1 MRNDMDRR
9 IQILNSKLAVPYSTE
24 TIKRERLHPLLSE
37 ILKKKLTTVIA
48 GAGFGKTTLI
58 AEVGNLLNSDTVWYR
73 IDKSDR
79 DFISF
84 LSYLIAGIKKYYP
97 GFGEKTLTRI
107 SRSQE
112 FGTQKFGRE
121 YESVLTIFLSEL
133 EEHISR
139 DMIIIIDD
147 YHFIQE
153 TIEIND
159 SLEFIIENLPQNFH
173 IVIIS
178 RADPGLHLS
187 KFRARRELLDIRED
201 NIVFSITEVEDLFN
215 QLFGVTMDRD
225 SLKSLHKKTDGWVS
239 GLILFYHS
247 IKGKSQEEIEE
258 LLYNLKG
265 SHRNISNY
273 LEENVFAIQ
282 ADEIKDFLIK
292 TSILNRVNASFCNQL
307 LGITN
312 SGKILKELEENHL
325 FTFPIAEERDWYS
338 YHHLL
343 QDFLQNK
350 LNSQLDKKA
359 VEKLHYEAAMLWE
372 KKGESEESLR
382 HYLQAGHFDRVCV
395 LLGTWGLNKLI
406 KEGRLQLIRSYL
418 EEIPESYLNKDPW
431 LQYMQAHMLELSGTL
446 EEAIQSYNKAL
457 KAFRRQQSI
466 SGEIMSLRSLFYS
479 NLVYGDHRSAEKLLA
494 SLPKELKEIP
504 QFSVVIMGIL
514 TFLAA
519 HLGKMSLSEKYFEEG
534 FELSGRMENKK
545 MQKAFYFYKSLA
557 YCFSGNFIEALK
569 IGEEL
574 EIASEND
581 DFSNHLLALKYQLT
595 SFSCCNLGQFAKGV
609 ELSKN
614 GLALVAEK
622 GLQDL
627 IYAWLMISLG
637 LNTAG
642 LGETADAINYARES
656 LKIFKNEGSRWGQAQ
671 SYYLLYYAYE
681 LSENLDAAEQY
692 IRAGLEVIE
701 GLTLPIEEGIL
712 KRSLAS
718 LLIEK
723 RLFSKALPYLK
734 DATHLFK
741 NSQPG
746 SSMMHILYAKYYWEQ
761 KQKEPAVKSMISA
774 LELCETNKYDVWIIK
789 EKGWIIP
796 LLVEIFGRGVMQD
809 YIKALLKEIGSEAA
823 SRLKNLQNIKNT
835 KTKEA
840 ASLILKEL
848 DKIGATHPPGLR
860 IYCLGKFQLF
870 RGGEK
875 ISTESWKSKKAK
887 ALFKY
892 LVNSRHKGFISRDI
906 LMELLWPEEDPE
918 KSINRL
924 HDALYSLRKII
935 EPGFRG
941 GTGTLYLLREGDSY
955 RLSLGEGG
963 GVDVDAFRDE
973 IYTAKNEKDPEK
985 AIMHYLNAEKL
996 YQGDF
1001 LEEDLYVEWCAE
1013 ERAALKEEYL
1023 NLLAKIMEYYD
1034 KKGDYAKIIEYAGK
1048 YLKAEKFTD
1057 DIYQQLMILYY
1068 QMGNKPMMIKTYER
1082 YKENMEKLEMRPNRE
1097 VEELFQKLS
1106 SV

>member
-1 MRNDMDRR
+1 MDRR
-9 IQILNSKLAVPYSTE
+9 IQILNSKLAVPYFTE
-24 TIKRERLHPLLSE
+24 TIKRERLYPLLSE
-37 ILKKKLTTVIA
+37 IPKKKLTTVIA

-58 AEVGNLLNSDTVWYR
+58 SEVSRLLKSDTLWYR
-73 IDKSDR
+73 VDKSDR

-84 LSYLIAGIKKYYP
+84 LSYFIAGIKKIYP
-97 GFGEKTLTRI
+97 EFGEKTLNRI

-133 EEHISR
+133 EEHITR
-139 DMIIIIDD
+139 DMIIIVDD
-147 YHFIQE
+147 YHFIQDS
-153 TIEIND
+153 IEIND

-178 RADPGLHLS
+178 RVDPGLHLS

-201 NIVFSITEVEDLFN
+201 NIVFSITEVEDLFT
-215 QLFGVTMDRD
+215 QVFGITMDKD

-273 LEENVFAIQ
+273 LEENVFAMQ
-282 ADEIKDFLIK
+282 PDEIKEFLIK

-307 LGITN
+307 LGINN

-325 FTFPIAEERDWYS
+325 FTFPIVEEREWYS

-350 LNSQLDKKA
+350 LNSRLDKKA
-359 VEKLHYEAAMLWE
+359 VERLHYDAAVLWE

-382 HYLQAGHFDRVCV
+382 HYLGAGKFDRVCV

-431 LQYMQAHMLELSGTL
+431 IQYMQAHMLELSGKL
-446 EEAIQSYNKAL
+446 EDAIQSYNKAL

-466 SGEIMSLRSLFYS
+466 DGEIMSLRSLFYS
-479 NLVYGDHRSAEKLLA
+479 NLVYGDHKSAEKLLA
-494 SLPKELKEIP
+494 SLPKELKEFP
-504 QFSVVIMGIL
+504 QFSVVIIGIL

-519 HLGKMSLSEKYFEEG
+519 HLGKMSLSEKYFQEG
-534 FELSGRMENKK
+534 LYLSARLENKK
-545 MQKAFYFYKSLA
+545 VQKTFYFYQALA

-574 EIASEND
+574 EIVAEND
-581 DFSNHLLALKYQLT
+581 DFHYHLLALKYQLI
-595 SFSCCNLGQFAKGV
+595 SFSCCNLGLFTKGV
-609 ELSKN
+609 ELAKK
-614 GLALVAEK
+614 GLDLIAEK

-627 IYAWLMISLG
+627 IYAFLMISLG

-642 LGETADAINYARES
+642 LGETADAINYGRES

-671 SYYLLYYAYE
+671 AYYLLYYAYAM
-681 LSENLDAAEQY
+681 SGNLAAAEQY
-692 IRAGLEVIE
+692 IRSGLEVVE

-723 RLFSKALPYLK
+723 RQYSKALPVLK
-734 DATHLFK
+734 DASALFK
-741 NSQPG
+741 NSKPG
-746 SSMMHILYAKYYWEQ
+746 TSMLHILYAKYYWDQ
-761 KQKEPAVKSMISA
+761 KQKEPAIKSMISA
-774 LELCETNKYDVWIIK
+774 LKVCEINKYDVWIIN

-796 LLVEIFGRGVMQD
+796 LLVEIFGRGKMQE
-809 YIKALLKEIGSEAA
+809 YIKKLLKEIGSEAA
-823 SRLKNLQNIKNT
+823 SRLKDLQNIKNI
-835 KTKEA
+835 KMKE
-840 ASLILKEL
+840 SVSSILKDL
-848 DKIGATHPPGLR
+848 DEIGAAHPAALN
-860 IYCLGKFQLF
+860 IYCLGKFRLF
-870 RGGEK
+870 RGNEE
-875 ISTESWKSKKAK
+875 IPAECWKSKKAK
-887 ALFKY
+887 MLFKY
-892 LVNSRHKGFISRDI
+892 LVNSRHKGFITRDI

-924 HDALYSLRKII
+924 HDALYSLRKVI

-941 GTGTLYLLREGDSY
+941 GTSTLYLLREGDSY

-963 GVDVDAFRDE
+963 HVDVDDFRE
-973 IYTAKNEKDPEK
+973 ELAAAKKERDPEK
-985 AIMHYLNAEKL
+985 AITHYLNAENF
-996 YQGDF
+996 YPGDF

-1023 NLLAKIMEYYD
+1023 DLLARIMEYYD
-1034 KKGDYAKIIEYAGK
+1034 KKGDYAKTIEYAGK

-1068 QMGNKPMMIKTYER
+1068 QMGNKPMVIKTYER
-1082 YKENMEKLEMRPNRE
+1082 YKENMEKLEMQPNRE
-1097 VEELFQKLS
+1097 VEELFQKLA